1 LKASQKIGAKKTKK
15 QKLGQRNLP
24 SPTSFRGELLSVGGE
39 MTVADGG
46 SPKISL
52 LWKSP
57 KLMDEI
63 GGDAQVKKLQSSDKA
78 VCGAE
83 KQSSSSLQ
91 KSVTISDCVV

>member
-1 LKASQKIGAKKTKK
+1 
-15 QKLGQRNLP
+15 
-24 SPTSFRGELLSVGGE
+24 
-39 MTVADGG
+39 
-46 SPKISL
+46 
-52 LWKSP
+52 
-57 KLMDEI
+57 MDEI